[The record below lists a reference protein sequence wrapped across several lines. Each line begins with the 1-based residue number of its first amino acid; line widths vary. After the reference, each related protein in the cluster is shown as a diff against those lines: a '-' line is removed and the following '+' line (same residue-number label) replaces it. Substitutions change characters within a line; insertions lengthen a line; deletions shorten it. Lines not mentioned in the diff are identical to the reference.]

1 MSATDGQPKPAE
13 NGWDA
18 HPTEQQQA
26 KLEKI
31 LREWEAESDHG
42 DRCGP
47 FDGEVL
53 SRADVF
59 WLVAERNLPKPHLE
73 RFDVVGRRLAKAP
86 LAGADLTGAELARAD
101 LTGADLSH
109 AHLKGA
115 NLSHADL
122 KGTIL
127 VEAHMEGVI
136 LSGARLEWAELA
148 GADLTGAELAG
159 ANLVAAGL
167 TGANL
172 SHADLKGANL
182 WDADLKGADLSGAH
196 LEGANLL
203 RARLEGADLSGARL
217 EGTDLSEAHLEG
229 ADLSGAHLE
238 GANLSGAHL
247 NHVTLSQVTFDNT
260 NLAVVKWGEVRKLG
274 NELRAEGGRGVDPQ
288 YSCSAAARIYRAL
301 SIKLRSQGIID
312 AARFHYRSEVMERKA
327 LFYETRG
334 LLFSWRFYHAPLP
347 FARWLVSW
355 VLGMFMGYGDYIS
368 RLFLTYA
375 GVVVAFAA
383 VYLGLTYQPAAG
395 HPLTMLPWPRAFAAV
410 SWVRDLVSFWL
421 VRFPAAYSAAST
433 KYKLDALVF
442 SVTAFHGRGL
452 QVQPWSQQDVV
463 IWWAGVEAV
472 LGLLIEALFVAAF
485 ARRVTGG

>member
-1 MSATDGQPKPAE
+1 MSATDGQPKPEE

-59 WLVAERNLPKPHLE
+59 WLVAKRNLPEPHLE
-73 RFDVVGRRLAKAP
+73 RFDLVGRRLAKAP

-148 GADLTGAELAG
+148 GADL
-159 ANLVAAGL
+159 VAAGL

-172 SHADLKGANL
+172 WDADLKGANL
-182 WDADLKGADLSGAH
+182 WDADLKGA
-196 LEGANLL
+196 NLL
-203 RARLEGADLSGARL
+203 RARLEGANLSGAHL
-217 EGTDLSEAHLEG
+217 EGADLSEAHLEG
-229 ADLSGAHLE
+229 ADLYGTSFDKSSYLNDAY
-238 GANLSGAHL
+238 L
-247 NHVTLSQVTFDNT
+247 NHVRLGRVTFDNT

-274 NELRAEGGRGVDPQ
+274 NELRVNSQ

-301 SIKLRSQGIID
+301 SITLQSQGIID

-327 LFYETRG
+327 LFYETRD
-334 LLFSWRFYHAPLP
+334 LLFSWRFYRAPLP
-347 FARWLVSW
+347 FARWFVSW
-355 VLGMFMGYGDYIS
+355 VLGTFMGYGDYIS
-368 RLFLTYA
+368 RLFLTYV
-375 GVVVAFAA
+375 GVVFTFAA
-383 VYLGLTYQPAAG
+383 IYLGIAYQPLKK
-395 HPLTMLPWPRAFAAV
+395 HPLTAIPWPHALAAI
-410 SWVRDLVSFWL
+410 SWVHDLLSFWF
-421 VRFPAAYSAAST
+421 VRFPAAIHTST
-433 KYKLDALVF
+433 PSHLLDMLVF

-452 QVQPWSQQDVV
+452 QQMQNPSEVV
-463 IWWAGVEAV
+463 IWWAGLEAV